1 MTEPV
6 PVSATTKWTRVRSL
20 ARIGRGLANR
30 GLANGAARAYAIA
43 GLVAAAAMVV
53 SLASAPGTIGLLGAG
68 LALVML
74 TIALV
79 DWRSFIIPDGLNL
92 AALALAI
99 MHAAAQVPEA
109 MPWAIAMAIV
119 RGAMLALMFLAI
131 RHGYARMRGREG
143 LGLGDVK
150 LAFVAGA
157 WLDWLIIPIAIELAA
172 LAALAVYVLRRRVL
186 GYALSRTSRMPF
198 GAFLAPAIWL
208 GWMLETRWLVF

>member
-1 MTEPV
+1 MPEPMT
-6 PVSATTKWTRVRSL
+6 VSATTKWTRVRSL
-20 ARIGRGLANR
+20 ARLGRGLANR
-30 GLANGAARAYAIA
+30 VSRAHAIA
-43 GLVAAAAMVV
+43 GLVAAAAMAA
-53 SLASAPGTIGLLGAG
+53 SLASAPGPIGLLGAS

-92 AALALAI
+92 VAFALALV
-99 MHAAAQVPEA
+99 HAAALVPEA
-109 MPWAIAMAIV
+109 MPWAMAWAIAMAIV

-131 RHGYARMRGREG
+131 RYGYARMRGRQG

-157 WLDWLIIPIAIELAA
+157 WLDWLVMPIAIELAA
-172 LAALAVYVLRRRVL
+172 LAALAVYVLRQRVL
-186 GYALSRTSRMPF
+186 GHALSRTSRMPF

>member
-1 MTEPV
+1 M
-6 PVSATTKWTRVRSL
+6 A
-20 ARIGRGLANR
+20 
-30 GLANGAARAYAIA
+30 
-43 GLVAAAAMVV
+43 V

-109 MPWAIAMAIV
+109 MPWAIAMAAV

-131 RHGYARMRGREG
+131 RYGYARMRGREG

-186 GYALSRTSRMPF
+186 GHALSRTSRMPF

>member
-1 MTEPV
+1 MPEPMT
-6 PVSATTKWTRVRSL
+6 VSATTKWTRVRSL
-20 ARIGRGLANR
+20 ARLGRGLANR
-30 GLANGAARAYAIA
+30 VSRAHAIA
-43 GLVAAAAMVV
+43 GLVAAAAMAV

-92 AALALAI
+92 VAFALALV
-99 MHAAAQVPEA
+99 HAAALVPEA
-109 MPWAIAMAIV
+109 MPWAMAWAIAMAIV

-131 RHGYARMRGREG
+131 RHGYARMRGRQG

-157 WLDWLIIPIAIELAA
+157 WLDWLVIPIAIELAA
-172 LAALAVYVLRRRVL
+172 LAALAVYLLRQRVL
-186 GYALSRTSRMPF
+186 GHALSRTSRMPF